1 VRVEYE
7 NERER
12 ESEQETKE
20 EDTTPF
26 LRGRHG
32 ALHSQGLWAAYH
44 MTPPAGASALHS
56 AGFARG

>member
-12 ESEQETKE
+12 ASRRRRKKTQHRSC
-20 EDTTPF
+20 EDGTELCTA
-26 LRGRHG
+26 R
-32 ALHSQGLWAAYH
+32 GLWVAYH